1 MADCSDSRF
10 AHHHRYS
17 SSKQHCVV
25 KPGAPVL
32 HEMEAE
38 VSLIGL
44 IATEANSSI
53 LLATI
58 AMDCST
64 RLRFEA
70 ERSLFHQSTG
80 IDPWY
85 YFHRWH
91 DHGGKSTKYVHYKV
105 YIRRGPARY
114 YQVGYRLQ
122 AVVHFA
128 ILCHP
133 RRSVWP
139 RYRIFRNRC
148 FLFRWYDIYA
158 KQLVRT
164 RRRVE
169 WQRLYRYERLF
180 HPIG

>member
-85 YFHRWH
+85 YFHHWH

-105 YIRRGPARY
+105 YIRRGPAVIIKWVTGYKPLCILPY
-114 YQVGYRLQ
+114 YATLVG
-122 AVVHFA
+122 AFGHDIAFSEIAASSFA
-128 ILCHP
+128 GT
-133 RRSVWP
+133 
-139 RYRIFRNRC
+139 IFMPNN
-148 FLFRWYDIYA
+148 
-158 KQLVRT
+158 
-164 RRRVE
+164 
-169 WQRLYRYERLF
+169 
-180 HPIG
+180 